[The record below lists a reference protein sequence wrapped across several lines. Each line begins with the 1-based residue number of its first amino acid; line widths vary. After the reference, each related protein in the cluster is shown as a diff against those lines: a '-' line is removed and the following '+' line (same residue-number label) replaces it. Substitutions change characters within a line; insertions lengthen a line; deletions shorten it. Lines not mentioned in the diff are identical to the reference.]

1 MAVRCNQMR
10 HLLII
15 SLTLLLTTLI
25 RTQSIAQG
33 DTTQNLTNRQWNLV
47 KNAHQKLL
55 LQTINFCSTSQVKSK
70 YPKSTKKLIDD
81 SKTFIDFLNKT
92 HIIDSSIALKIDS
105 LNYSLL
111 TSLVALF
118 DRLQTDKVLFNQLN
132 IRNQGK
138 KLESE
143 IQNLGRQIHEFNFWI
158 NEKNGIIEM
167 GLNLPQLN
175 S

>member
-1 MAVRCNQMR
+1 MQQ
-10 HLLII
+10 LLKISLII
-15 SLTLLLTTLI
+15 LLTTLI
-25 RTQSIAQG
+25 GTQLFAQG

-55 LQTINFCSTSQVKSK
+55 LLTINFCSTSQVKSK
-70 YPKSTKKLIDD
+70 YPKSTKKMIDD
-81 SKTFIDFLNKT
+81 SKTFLDFLNKT

-118 DRLQTDKVLFNQLN
+118 DRLQTDKVLFNQSN

-138 KLESE
+138 KLEDAIE
-143 IQNLGRQIHEFNFWI
+143 NLGRQIHEFNYWI
-158 NEKNGIIEM
+158 NEKNGINIK
-167 GLNLPQLN
+167 LKDINL
-175 S
+175 